1 MALMMFCIL
10 FNYTVLRN
18 TKDSLIITAIGPEA
32 LPFLKGLF
40 VLPTSMMFVL
50 LYSKLSNSL
59 KISQT
64 FFLLTSIFVI
74 FFALYNAFI
83 YPNRALI
90 QPDPMWIEAMRST
103 HPHTQHFFTIY
114 GSWTYALFYV
124 FAELWGAVTLG
135 LLFWQFAN
143 QITRISEAKRFYAMF
158 AFIGH
163 FALIIGGYS
172 VQAPEGRGCDEHI
185 GNILYSV
192 VAFGLAA
199 QAFFWYINK
208 YVITDR
214 RYYDGEDLV
223 IHKRKQKLTLKQSLS
238 EILSSKYLG
247 YIALLVFA
255 YNFCM
260 TLIGYIW
267 KSQLKI
273 AFPDALSYGNFMGQ
287 FQAIIGVVTVLGV
300 LFMKGIVEKLSWYKA
315 AVTTP
320 FLLLLT
326 AIVFFVF
333 VLFDQL
339 VAPVIDDFGLTPVTV
354 AVYIGALQQL
364 ISKSCKYALFD
375 PTKEMAYIPLNDSLK
390 SKGKAA
396 VDVFGLSFSKAFAG
410 YLIGALLS
418 IFAISDLMV
427 IAPKIAFMILT
438 VIIIWIYGVRKLS
451 TLYMQLV
458 NRKHLD
464 DDALRPS

>member
-1 MALMMFCIL
+1 M
-10 FNYTVLRN
+10 
-18 TKDSLIITAIGPEA
+18 TAIGPEA

-59 KISQT
+59 RISQI
-64 FFLLTSIFVI
+64 FFLLTSIFVV
-74 FFALYNAFI
+74 FFAIYNLYI
-83 YPNRALI
+83 YPHRAFL
-90 QPDPMWIEAMRST
+90 QPDPQWVSMMRDS
-103 HPHTQHFFTIY
+103 HPHTQHFFTIF

-163 FALIIGGYS
+163 TALIIGGQS

-185 GNILYSV
+185 TNILYSV
-192 VAFGLAA
+192 IFFGLAT

-208 YVITDR
+208 YVVTNKK
-214 RYYDGEDLV
+214 YYDGEDLV
-223 IHKRKQKLTLKQSLS
+223 IHKRKQKLTLSQSLS

-287 FQAIIGVVTVLGV
+287 FQTVIGIVTVLGV
-300 LFMKGIVEKLSWYKA
+300 LFMKGIVEKMSWYRA
-315 AVTTP
+315 AVATP
-320 FLLLLT
+320 FLLIIT
-326 AIVFFVF
+326 AIVFFIF
-333 VLFDQL
+333 VLFDGF
-339 VAPVIDDFGLTPVTV
+339 VAPIIDDFGLTPVTV

-375 PTKEMAYIPLNDSLK
+375 PTKEMAYIPLNEGLK
-390 SKGKAA
+390 SRGKAA

-427 IAPKIAFMILT
+427 IAPKIAFMIFT
-438 VIIIWIYGVRKLS
+438 VIIIWIYGVKKLS
-451 TLYMQLV
+451 ALYMQLV
-458 NRKHLD
+458 HRKHLD
-464 DDALRPS
+464 EDAVQL